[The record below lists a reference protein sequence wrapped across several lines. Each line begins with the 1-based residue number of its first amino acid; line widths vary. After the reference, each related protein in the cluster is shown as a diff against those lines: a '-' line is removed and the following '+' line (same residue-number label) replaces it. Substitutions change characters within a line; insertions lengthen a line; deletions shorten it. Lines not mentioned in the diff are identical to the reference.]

1 VAGYPDTITIGD
13 YVYKTTITDPFTTH
27 VNEAVDWVQN
37 PNHFIY
43 TITSWISDH
52 LISWCLEPLR
62 LFLTGLPWWAVLG
75 GTAAI
80 AYVVSGRRP
89 AVTAAVLIA
98 LTGVMEVWDPTMD
111 TTSQVLVATALTL
124 LLGIAIGVLAAEM
137 PALER
142 GLRPILDAMQTLPQ
156 FVYLIPVVALF
167 NVGRVPGVIASVL
180 YAMPVVIRLVVVG
193 IRQVSAEAI
202 EAAES
207 FGATR
212 REVLFKVKMP
222 LARPAIMLGVNQGI
236 VMVLAVVIVAGL
248 VGGGGLGYLVVVGLQ
263 RDAFGTGMV
272 ASLAILCLGIALDR
286 ITQGTTET
294 GRRVA

>member
-1 VAGYPDTITIGD
+1 
-13 YVYKTTITDPFTTH
+13 
-27 VNEAVDWVQN
+27 
-37 PNHFIY
+37 
-43 TITSWISDH
+43 
-52 LISWCLEPLR
+52 
-62 LFLTGLPWWAVLG
+62 
-75 GTAAI
+75 
-80 AYVVSGRRP
+80 
-89 AVTAAVLIA
+89 
-98 LTGVMEVWDPTMD
+98 MEVWDPTMD